1 MEKKTYVVYEF
12 CANRSLRHMVQDRGT
27 VPEDAASPIFV
38 QLAGAIKYIH
48 SQGVMHRDL
57 KLENIF
63 LDKDGN
69 VKVGD
74 FSHAAYTQQNNSAR
88 AVCGTLGYMAPEM
101 FTGEKGFGVD
111 LWSLGVIL

>member
-1 MEKKTYVVYEF
+1 
-12 CANRSLRHMVQDRGT
+12 MVQARGP
-27 VPEDAASPIFV
+27 VPEDAARPMFV

-57 KLENIF
+57 KLENLF
-63 LDKDGN
+63 LDECGN

-88 AVCGTLGYMAPEM
+88 AACGTLGYMAPEM
-101 FTGEKGFGVD
+101 FTSEEKGYGVD
-111 LWSLGVIL
+111 IWSLGVIL